1 MKKKCILALLLV
13 LAMVLTCL
21 TGCGSNAAAS
31 VATSAEQSAS
41 APAEVSQA
49 PAAPEPASLAEDA
62 STAEADSAMP
72 EETTDF
78 TEANAN
84 NDYDGWRE
92 MLKTLHTSLPI
103 TEDPITLTYFL
114 GYETSGLSYIEGND
128 LENQQVWKWLAE
140 NTGVKMDLTVVDKAS
155 ETDKFN
161 LMIASGDYT
170 DLMNISDYAAG
181 PEAALNE
188 DIIIDLGEYL
198 EENMPNY
205 STIIH
210 ADQNVYSKVQDA
222 DMFLCIYPI
231 KDQNANPGG
240 IGTFVRMDWLE
251 ELGLD
256 VPTTYDELTDVL
268 TAFKNEKGA
277 IEPMSLFNTISM
289 QNGLLM
295 GGFGSKAELSAD
307 AMGTDFGA
315 SFYQEDG
322 KVIYGATQDGTRK
335 YLSWLHKLYDQGLI
349 NFENMQNRDVN
360 PFGDL
365 NAGEASRGETG
376 YIFSNQ
382 PFGGNYSTMA
392 AQNGDPNC
400 NWWPVQDVAE
410 VSGQTIPFYEETSMV
425 DTTGAAKI
433 SISSQCDDVET
444 ALQFLDYGYSY
455 EGGLLYNY
463 GFEQGSGHDIETWY
477 YDESGEPMFDGDALL
492 SVAESTNLASG
503 VVSTKDLAGVVYDT
517 RLSFEFGEREL
528 SCFDAWSTNK
538 NGNNNLS
545 SDVVLTSEE
554 STEASA
560 IYSDIITHVAT
571 SALQFIN
578 GAQDV
583 DDDAVWNAYV
593 KSIED
598 MNIGGLTEII
608 QTAYDRV
615 N

>member
-1 MKKKCILALLLV
+1 MKKNCTLALLLV
-13 LAMVLTCL
+13 LAMVMACL
-21 TGCGSNAAAS
+21 TGCGSTAAS
-31 VATSAEQSAS
+31 SAPAASEQSAS
-41 APAEVSQA
+41 APAEASEA
-49 PAAPEPASLAEDA
+49 PAAPAPADQAEEA
-62 STAEADSAMP
+62 STAEPDSAMP
-72 EETTDF
+72 EEATDF

-92 MLKTLHTSLPI
+92 MLKTLHTELPI
-103 TEDPITLTYFL
+103 TEDPVTLTYFL
-114 GYETSGLSYIEGND
+114 GYETSGLTYIEGGE

-140 NTGVKMDLTVVDKAS
+140 NTGVKMDLTVVDRAN

-188 DIIIDLGEYL
+188 DIIIDLGDYL

-251 ELGLD
+251 DLGLD

-268 TAFKNEKGA
+268 TAFKNEKDA
-277 IEPMSLFNTISM
+277 IEPMSLFNTVSM

-295 GGFGSKAELSAD
+295 GGFGSMAELSAN
-307 AMGTDFGA
+307 AMGTDFAA

-322 KVIYGATQDGTRK
+322 KVVYGATQDGTRK

-392 AQNGDPNC
+392 TDNGDPNC

-425 DTTGAAKI
+425 DTAGAAKI
-433 SISSQCDDVET
+433 SISSQCEDVET

-463 GFEQGSGHDIETWY
+463 GFEEGSGHDVETWY
-477 YDESGEPMFDGDALL
+477 YDDNNEPMFDGAALL

-503 VVSTKDLAGVVYDT
+503 VVATKDLAGVVYDT

-538 NGNNNLS
+538 NSSNNLG

-583 DDDAVWNAYV
+583 DDDAVWDAYV

-598 MNIGGLTEII
+598 MNIDGLTEII

>member
-1 MKKKCILALLLV
+1 MKRNVCRIGSAAVCAAL
-13 LAMVLTCL
+13 CL
-21 TGCGSNAAAS
+21 TLGCSCSVLPPAS
-31 VATSAEQSAS
+31 GK
-41 APAEVSQA
+41 
-49 PAAPEPASLAEDA
+49 PAAPASSVPTDA
-62 STAEADSAMP
+62 HGDPLYDSSRLDDGKLRILYGYDNSGGACTVLCGSKVLYQSFRSENVNLLQDTVTGETNYWFRTWADPDA
-72 EETTDF
+72 
-78 TEANAN
+78 
-84 NDYDGWRE
+84 YCGRR
-92 MLKTLHTSLPI
+92 
-103 TEDPITLTYFL
+103 
-114 GYETSGLSYIEGND
+114 SGLFDKDGNEVMTFEG
-128 LENQQVWKWLAE
+128 E
-140 NTGVKMDLTVVDKAS
+140 
-155 ETDKFN
+155 
-161 LMIASGDYT
+161 
-170 DLMNISDYAAG
+170 
-181 PEAALNE
+181 
-188 DIIIDLGEYL
+188 
-198 EENMPNY
+198 
-205 STIIH
+205 
-210 ADQNVYSKVQDA
+210 
-222 DMFLCIYPI
+222 
-231 KDQNANPGG
+231 QNA
-240 IGTFVRMDWLE
+240 
-251 ELGLD
+251 
-256 VPTTYDELTDVL
+256 
-268 TAFKNEKGA
+268 
-277 IEPMSLFNTISM
+277 SM

-295 GGFGSKAELSAD
+295 GGFGSMAELSAN
-307 AMGTDFGA
+307 AMGTDFAA

-322 KVIYGATQDGTRK
+322 KVVYGATQDGTRK

-382 PFGGNYSTMA
+382 SFGGNYSTMA
-392 AQNGDPNC
+392 AQNGDENC

-410 VSGQTIPFYEETSMV
+410 TSGQTIPFYEETSMV

-433 SISSQCDDVET
+433 SISSQCENVET

-463 GFEQGSGHDIETWY
+463 GFEQGSGHDVETWY
-477 YDESGEPMFDGDALL
+477 YDDSGEPMFDGDALL

-503 VVSTKDLAGVVYDT
+503 VVATKDLAGVVYDT

-538 NGNNNLS
+538 NGSNNLG

-583 DDDAVWNAYV
+583 DDDAVWNSYV

-598 MNIGGLTEII
+598 MNIDGLTEII